1 MVAKNGITAFSVEI
15 RKDIGSKNA
24 FPRQKPGCVHEA
36 IQPFHPNDMTAP
48 LRYRAFISYS
58 HRDSRKATRLHHKLE
73 AYRVPKV
80 LRSGSQTDGEHHPG
94 RIRPVFRDR
103 DDLSTSTS
111 LTQSIEEALDA
122 SEALVV
128 ICSPDAV
135 SSRWVNEEIR
145 YFRQQHPDRPVL
157 AFVVR
162 GDPIADPILNP
173 AKAAFPIN
181 LLLSDVEQPQGSRNE
196 PLAADARHEADGFPT
211 AFLKLAAGLIGVNYD
226 RLRQRELHRRQRH
239 WVFVGSFSLL
249 LAVVFAMLA
258 WRATVARN
266 EAQAARSQA
275 ELELLSER
283 QTRNFLLSA
292 FKLADPGEAR
302 GTTVTVREVLDSA
315 VARIDS
321 TEFARPVIK
330 SRFLATMGQAYSSL
344 GMNHRSVELLHQ
356 SLQALPGGELSTA
369 SWIQRIDSQLELSDV
384 LFSMGEYDEALAM
397 PGEVES
403 VKSAS
408 HLTSQQHAQAANIRG
423 DILSYME
430 QDTAAMES
438 YRSALSIIDT
448 ASLSVEENATIRS
461 RSLGGIAILYHFA
474 GDYEASQRYY
484 SEAVNILLPV
494 FGEMHPDTIW
504 AMISWGS
511 AAYFNGDTQSA
522 RDVWTRSLAIAQQ
535 VLDETHP
542 EVGTIKNNLARL
554 LFETGE
560 YAEAEVLLR
569 DALAID
575 RNHRDESFDDLAYPL
590 NTLALV
596 RMAQQDVGE
605 ATALWREALPIAE
618 AAAHQMLGPILAG
631 LADVL
636 CQEGQTVSGIEMA
649 LRAVTVNQAEFGE
662 GDWHSRRAILALAYC
677 RELGSQGHNVEEI
690 DREEVKMAQVVIV
703 ERWGEESYF
712 SQRAAKQLDVVL
724 KAKME

>member
-1 MVAKNGITAFSVEI
+1 MQEKFGRERGIVRT
-15 RKDIGSKNA
+15 
-24 FPRQKPGCVHEA
+24 
-36 IQPFHPNDMTAP
+36 MTSP

-58 HRDSRKATRLHHKLE
+58 HQDSRKATRLHHKLE
-73 AYRVPKV
+73 AYRVPKT
-80 LRSGSQTDGEHHPG
+80 LRSSTLAAGELRHDK
-94 RIRPVFRDR
+94 IRPVFRDR

-135 SSRWVNEEIR
+135 SSHWVNEEIR

-162 GDPIADPILNP
+162 GDPTADPILKP

-181 LLLSDVEQPQGSRNE
+181 LLLSDVEQLQGSRNE

-239 WVFVGSFSLL
+239 WAFVGSFSLL
-249 LAVVFAMLA
+249 LAAVFALLA

-275 ELELLSER
+275 ELELISER

-292 FKLADPGEAR
+292 FELADPGEAR

-321 TEFARPVIK
+321 TEFVRPVIK

-344 GMNHRSVELLHQ
+344 GMNHRSVDLLNQ
-356 SLQALPGGELSTA
+356 SLQALPGNELSTE
-369 SWIQRIDSQLELSDV
+369 SWTQRIDSQLELSDV
-384 LFSMGEYDEALAM
+384 LFSMGEYDQALALLS
-397 PGEVES
+397 EVES
-403 VKSAS
+403 GKSVH
-408 HLTSQQHAQAANIRG
+408 HLTPQQHAQAANIRG
-423 DILSYME
+423 DTFSYME
-430 QDTAAMES
+430 QDAAAMEA
-438 YRSALSIIDT
+438 YQSALNTIDA
-448 ASLSVEENATIRS
+448 ASLSAEENASIRS
-461 RSLGGIAILYHFA
+461 RSLGGVALLYHFA

-484 SEAVNILLPV
+484 ADAVNILVPV

-511 AAYFNGDTQSA
+511 AAYSNGDTHSA
-522 RDVWTRSLAIAQQ
+522 REVWTRSLAIARQ
-535 VLDETHP
+535 VFDETHP

-569 DALAID
+569 DTLDVD
-575 RNHRDESFDDLAYPL
+575 RSHRNESFDDLAYPL
-590 NTLALV
+590 NSLALV

-618 AAAHQMLGPILAG
+618 AAGHRMLGPILAG

-636 CQEGQTVSGIEMA
+636 CQEGQAVSGIEMA
-649 LRAVTVNQAEFGE
+649 ERAVTVNQAEFGE
-662 GDWHSRRAILALAYC
+662 DDWRSKRAILTLAYC
-677 RELGSQGHNVEEI
+677 RELGSQGLNVEEI

-712 SQRAAKQLDVVL
+712 SQRVARQLDVIL